1 MTSKTEPDAAEQLR
15 RAKSLQSVLE
25 PAVDALF
32 RPWKR
37 PANFYLALEEK
48 LANSTVATG
57 EGPYMND
64 KEEANTLK
72 DLGPVLQ
79 EMCNDYIYLEASPLP
94 DVRQYLVERVGKCAR
109 KDAEK
114 YWKKYRGPELEPPL
128 KSGAIALVDAHWLV
142 SLAARGGKIT
152 YRQDAPPEAFISLDE
167 LKLQGKGHY
176 GLRII
181 VISYPWL
188 QPDHPDPLGRHL
200 ARVARVLKAFIDD
213 LPGGR
218 WAVLWDFLSLHQ
230 HPNFAAGKM
239 RTDHENTL
247 FKEALGSLGDFYA
260 HQVTGR
266 HCNCH
271 HHSLHHHH
279 CHLHLTSSTI
289 PPTSSSRRSC
299 SPSCPRATPKGTRCR
314 RRRSCAWRRAARGRP
329 STSIAA
335 GASPSRP
342 SAR

>member
-1 MTSKTEPDAAEQLR
+1 MPSTEPSATEQLL
-15 RAKSLQSVLE
+15 RAKALQSVLE

-79 EMCNDYIYLEASPLP
+79 ELCNDYIYLEASPLP

-142 SLAARGGKIT
+142 
-152 YRQDAPPEAFISLDE
+152 
-167 LKLQGKGHY
+167 
-176 GLRII
+176 
-181 VISYPWL
+181 
-188 QPDHPDPLGRHL
+188 
-200 ARVARVLKAFIDD
+200 
-213 LPGGR
+213 
-218 WAVLWDFLSLHQ
+218 
-230 HPNFAAGKM
+230 
-239 RTDHENTL
+239 
-247 FKEALGSLGDFYA
+247 ALG
-260 HQVTGR
+260 Q
-266 HCNCH
+266 
-271 HHSLHHHH
+271 
-279 CHLHLTSSTI
+279 
-289 PPTSSSRRSC
+289 
-299 SPSCPRATPKGTRCR
+299 
-314 RRRSCAWRRAARGRP
+314 RGRP
-329 STSIAA
+329 APCRKCPSPG
-335 GASPSRP
+335 GAIRRRAWSPCLSPASRP
-342 SAR
+342 ARAS

>member
-79 EMCNDYIYLEASPLP
+79 ELCNDYIYLEASPLP

-152 YRQDAPPEAFISLDE
+152 YRQDAPPEAFISLDD

-181 VISYPWL
+181 CLLY
-188 QPDHPDPLGRHL
+188 
-200 ARVARVLKAFIDD
+200 
-213 LPGGR
+213 
-218 WAVLWDFLSLHQ
+218 
-230 HPNFAAGKM
+230 
-239 RTDHENTL
+239 T
-247 FKEALGSLGDFYA
+247 
-260 HQVTGR
+260 
-266 HCNCH
+266 
-271 HHSLHHHH
+271 
-279 CHLHLTSSTI
+279 
-289 PPTSSSRRSC
+289 
-299 SPSCPRATPKGTRCR
+299 SPSPRDGLLSRM
-314 RRRSCAWRRAARGRP
+314 P
-329 STSIAA
+329 S
-335 GASPSRP
+335 
-342 SAR
+342 SA